1 MFLAYF
7 SRRCTECD
15 MTLVS
20 ARELVAGGAPALAFN
35 VIGLEHAEGIVAG
48 AEAAG
53 APVILQ
59 VSENTVRFRAAL
71 APLASA
77 AQALAGAA
85 RVPVALHLDHATS
98 AELVD
103 EAVALGFGSVMFDA
117 GALDYDAN
125 VTATAAVAR
134 RCHDAGVW
142 VEGELGEIGGKDGAA
157 PTGTRTDPPQAAAYV
172 AATGV
177 DALAV
182 AVGSSHQM
190 VARVARLDLALIAR
204 LRAAVPVPLVL
215 HGSSGVPDEEL
226 EAAVAAGIA
235 KVNVATLLN
244 ERFTRAAR
252 ERLDADERLVDPRR
266 FLGPG
271 REAITR
277 EVARLLRLLRTSDI
291 AV

>member
-1 MFLAYF
+1 MFLAY
-7 SRRCTECD
+7 SLTRCTQYD
-15 MTLVS
+15 MPLVS
-20 ARELVAGGAPALAFN
+20 AGDLVAAGAPALAFN

-59 VSENTVRFRAAL
+59 ISENTVAFHGGL
-71 APLASA
+71 APLAAA
-77 AQALAGAA
+77 AQALARSAA
-85 RVPVALHLDHATS
+85 VPIVLHLDHATD

-103 EAVALGFGSVMFDA
+103 AAVALGFGSVMFDA

-125 VTATAAVAR
+125 VGATAAVVR

-142 VEGELGEIGGKDGAA
+142 VEGELGEIGGKAGAA
-157 PTGTRTDPPQAAAYV
+157 PTGARTDPEQAAAYA
-172 AATGV
+172 AATDV

-190 VARVARLDLALIAR
+190 VDRVARLDLPLIAR

-215 HGSSGVPDEEL
+215 HGSSGVPDDEL
-226 EAAVAAGIA
+226 VAAVGAGIT
-235 KVNVATLLN
+235 KINIATLLN

-252 ERLDADERLVDPRR
+252 ERLDGDERLVDPRR

-271 REAITR
+271 REAIAR
-277 EVARLLRLLRTSDI
+277 EVARLLRLLRTSDVS
-291 AV
+291 A